1 MKINLLKI
9 SLSISLIGI
18 LLLLFLANTLQ
29 PKPINIQGINNKLL
43 NQKVQVQG
51 QITSIKTYHD
61 SNFQVILIK
70 DSTGKI
76 DITINQIHNNKSNFK
91 SDNKSKHDCNRKN
104 NRIQRKP
111 SNPSRKNNNYL
122 KNHNNFL
129 K

>member
-76 DITINQIHNNKSNFK
+76 DITINQILNLTINQNMTVIGKITGYKGSLQ
-91 SDNKSKHDCNRKN
+91 
-104 NRIQRKP
+104 IQAEKIIIT
-111 SNPSRKNNNYL
+111 
-122 KNHNNFL
+122 
-129 K
+129 